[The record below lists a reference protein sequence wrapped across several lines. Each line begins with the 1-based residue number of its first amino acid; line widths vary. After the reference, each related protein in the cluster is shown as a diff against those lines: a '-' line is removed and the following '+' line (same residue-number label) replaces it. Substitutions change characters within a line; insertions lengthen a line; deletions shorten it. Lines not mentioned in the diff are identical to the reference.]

1 MVAVK
6 TRDVQLTKV
15 APLAPVKAPLMG
27 AWCTVRIGKRE
38 FEDWLEVTP
47 ILGKPVTPLMRLAVQ
62 TAWGDEAQLVEWSKP
77 EPDDSNEAMPQRN
90 CKDFAEP

>member
-15 APLAPVKAPLMG
+15 APFAPPLG

-38 FEDWLEVTP
+38 FPDWIEVTP
-47 ILGKPVTPLMRLAVQ
+47 IVGQPVTPLMREAVK
-62 TAWGDEAQLVEWSKP
+62 TAWGEDAVLVEWSRP
-77 EPDDSNEAMPQRN
+77 EPDDREEPWPQGN
-90 CKDFAEP
+90 GKNFAKF

>member
-15 APLAPVKAPLMG
+15 APLAPVKAPSLG

-38 FEDWLEVTP
+38 FEDWLEVAP
-47 ILGKPVTPLMRLAVQ
+47 IVGQPVTPLMRLAVHA
-62 TAWGDEAQLVEWSKP
+62 AWGDDAQLVEWSKP
-77 EPDDSNEAMPQRN
+77 EPDDSEEPWPQGN
-90 CKDFAEP
+90 CMNFAES

>member
-15 APLAPVKAPLMG
+15 APLATVNAPPLG

-38 FEDWLEVTP
+38 LEDWLEVSP
-47 ILGKPVTPLMRLAVQ
+47 IVGQPVTPLMRLAVQ
-62 TAWGDEAQLVEWSKP
+62 TAWGNDAQLVEWSRP
-77 EPDDSNEAMPQRN
+77 EPDDSNEAMPQGN
-90 CKDFAEP
+90 CVNFAEF

>member
-15 APLAPVKAPLMG
+15 APLATVPLG
-27 AWCTVRIGKRE
+27 AWCTVRVGKRE
-38 FEDWLEVTP
+38 FDDWLEVSP
-47 ILGKPVTPLMRLAVQ
+47 IVGQPVTPLMRLAVQ
-62 TAWGDEAQLVEWSKP
+62 TAWGNDAQLVEWSKP

-90 CKDFAEP
+90 FKNFAEF